1 MPSLLPPYLLKVF
14 CHRLSTTQR
23 ARSLFPLLFSVLN
36 SRFSFRSTC
45 FSTTVPS
52 SGINIRSASFCACFR
67 LKFPLFSA
75 ARGRLRSSPSSVYV
89 VFDRHAVLVSLTV
102 HLPHLVSASRIW
114 KGLFKCCVCH
124 ILYSNFGDIRRH
136 IYLDSLTRT
145 LLWSVSNCFHY
156 LLQFILCFLFRP
168 L

>member
-1 MPSLLPPYLLKVF
+1 MASLLPPYLLKVF

-45 FSTTVPS
+45 FSATVPS

-102 HLPHLVSASRIW
+102 HLPHLVSAFRIW

-136 IYLDSLTRT
+136 IYFDSLTRT
-145 LLWSVSNCFHY
+145 LL
-156 LLQFILCFLFRP
+156 
-168 L
+168 